1 MIEPKDF
8 YIEDD
13 KLISYLG
20 NSADIVIPE
29 GVQQIGSGVFIE
41 NKNLRSIT
49 LPKSLRWIGQFAFS
63 KCVSLKSI
71 TIPANVT
78 FIDKCAF
85 SDSGLEE
92 VIIEG
97 KPEIRLWAFDGTP
110 WKDNAFKQNGAL
122 ICDGVLL
129 DVSPE
134 LTEYTIPIDVKVI
147 GRDAFKNSKIKEI
160 VIPEG
165 ITKLDISA
173 FSNSEIER
181 ISLPNTLRVIGAY
194 AFCNCKK
201 LTELT
206 IPKSVTDIDCGAFQ
220 ELPNC
225 VLTILNDSDNRNR
238 FRISDEAF
246 AFGQLVPNIKEVRV
260 PCGSVAWW
268 YAIKAGLNVNELP

>member
-13 KLISYLG
+13 KLILYHGDST
-20 NSADIVIPE
+20 DIIIPD
-29 GVQQIGSGVFIE
+29 GVKSIEKVVFYE
-41 NKNLRSIT
+41 NEKLRSVV
-49 LPKSLRWIGQFAFS
+49 LPKTLRWIGLDAFS

-71 TIPANVT
+71 TIPANVIS
-78 FIDKCAF
+78 IDKCAF
-85 SDSGLEE
+85 SNSGLEE
-92 VIIEG
+92 VIFEG

-110 WKDNAFKQNGAL
+110 WKDNEFKQNGAL

-165 ITKLDISA
+165 VTKLDISA
-173 FSNSEIER
+173 FSHSEIER

-194 AFCNCKK
+194 AFSYCEK

-206 IPKSVTDIDCGAFQ
+206 IPKSVTDIDCGAFE

-225 VLTILNDSDNRNR
+225 VLTILNDSDNRKR

-260 PCGSVAWW
+260 PCGSVAWM
-268 YAIKAGLNVNELP
+268 YATKAGLNVTELP